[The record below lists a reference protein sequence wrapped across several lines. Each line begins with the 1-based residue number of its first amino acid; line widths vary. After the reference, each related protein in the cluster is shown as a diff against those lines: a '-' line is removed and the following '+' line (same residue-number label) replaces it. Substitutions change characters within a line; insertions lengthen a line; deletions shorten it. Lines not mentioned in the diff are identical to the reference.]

1 MNRIKNISP
10 KKALGQHFLKD
21 VAAIR
26 RIVAAIPEQ
35 VRLMEIGPGT
45 GALTDSLLPQCNK
58 LVLVE
63 KDDQF
68 ASYWLQRANTEP
80 RLTLIHADIL
90 KALEEIVSEY
100 SPEWVIG
107 NLPYN
112 ISGPLTAKLV
122 GLKPFRGMVLMYQRE
137 VAERLL
143 ASPGSKVYG
152 GLSVL
157 IRHHYRVSR
166 LLVLAPGAFSP
177 PPKVHSSVLLFQ
189 PHGENPTCVYEV
201 LQKTVRHGF
210 AHRRKTIANNFR
222 GLISPEQWKQLE
234 IDPIERP
241 EGLSYPAWVR
251 ITQLLQSEPAS

>member
-68 ASYWLQRANTEP
+68 ASYWLQQANTEP

-90 KALEEIVSEY
+90 KAVEEIVSEY

-107 NLPYN
+107 N
-112 ISGPLTAKLV
+112 
-122 GLKPFRGMVLMYQRE
+122 
-137 VAERLL
+137 
-143 ASPGSKVYG
+143 
-152 GLSVL
+152 
-157 IRHHYRVSR
+157 
-166 LLVLAPGAFSP
+166 
-177 PPKVHSSVLLFQ
+177 
-189 PHGENPTCVYEV
+189 
-201 LQKTVRHGF
+201 
-210 AHRRKTIANNFR
+210 
-222 GLISPEQWKQLE
+222 
-234 IDPIERP
+234 
-241 EGLSYPAWVR
+241 
-251 ITQLLQSEPAS
+251 